1 VSHFVSKI
9 NDFFAIKPQTARFI
23 TINVTFAASIS
34 SIGLAESLASSPKEH
49 YSKVVSQKLFL

>member
-49 YSKVVSQKLFL
+49 YSIILYNSSYL